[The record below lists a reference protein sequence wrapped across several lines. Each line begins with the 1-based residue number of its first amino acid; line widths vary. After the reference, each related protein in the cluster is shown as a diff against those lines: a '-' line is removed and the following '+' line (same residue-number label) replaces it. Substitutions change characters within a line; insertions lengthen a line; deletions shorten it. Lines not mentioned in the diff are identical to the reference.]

1 MDFSSIIRLRNG
13 VENGRLSGTF
23 ICSLFLLTTLNV
35 PSVFAQSFF
44 STIVV
49 EPVVGVD
56 RGSTLNIQKLD
67 IPTAFLTFG
76 TYGSEDIGQLVGGL
90 GYAYPDLLIAG
101 DQLDFAGVV
110 AGPSDDGGHELLAGG
125 VGYRVP
131 IGDGQTYLFGGADFG
146 NIRLGTSENLA
157 LGTLGNR
164 ASWVVGLRRSI
175 ELDQNTDLTTSF
187 EMVRRS
193 ATGEILGTTVIDED
207 LRFVRLAVL
216 YNKGAPFSFQRRF
229 SAAVSKGFDAFGASP
244 PINPYSSLP
253 GASSDFLR
261 LSFSAEASIPLP
273 RRLVANLGLIG
284 QWSND
289 SLPLP
294 QRCGYGTNSYS
305 RGFDRSYV
313 NGDQCLG
320 TRTELAYNFE
330 LPNPRDERTK
340 FTQGYV
346 GVDFGWVEENPNAV
360 IPRTTETWSSGSLG
374 VRTLRGDFIG
384 EISLTRI
391 FDQPA
396 SVVPQDRNRL
406 WARGAIKF

>member
-1 MDFSSIIRLRNG
+1 M
-13 VENGRLSGTF
+13 
-23 ICSLFLLTTLNV
+23 
-35 PSVFAQSFF
+35 
-44 STIVV
+44 
-49 EPVVGVD
+49 D

-67 IPTAFLTFG
+67 TPTAFLTFG
-76 TYGSEDIGQLVGGL
+76 TYGSEDIGQFVGGL

-101 DQLDFAGVV
+101 DQLDLAGVV
-110 AGPSDDGGHELLAGG
+110 AGPSDNDRHELLAGG

-146 NIRLGTSENLA
+146 DIRLGRRENLV
-157 LGTLGNR
+157 LGTQGNR
-164 ASWVVGLRRSI
+164 ASWVIGLRRGI
-175 ELDQNTDLTTSF
+175 ELDRNTNLTTSF

-193 ATGEILGTTVIDED
+193 ATGEILGTTAIDED
-207 LRFVRLAVL
+207 LRFVRLSAL
-216 YNKGAPFSFQRRF
+216 YDKGAPFSFQRRF
-229 SAAVSKGFDAFGASP
+229 SVAVSKGLDAFGASSP
-244 PINPYSSLP
+244 TNPLSSLP

-273 RRLVANLGLIG
+273 RRFVANIGLIG

-320 TRTELAYNFE
+320 TRTELAYNIE
-330 LPNPRDERTK
+330 LPNPRNERVV
-340 FTQGYV
+340 FTQGYF
-346 GVDFGWVEENPNAV
+346 GIDFGWVEENPYAA
-360 IPRTTETWSSGSLG
+360 IPRITDSWSSGSLG

-391 FDQPA
+391 FDQPD
-396 SVVPQDRNRL
+396 SIVPQDRNRL
-406 WARGAIKF
+406 WARGALRF